1 MEFPGIA
8 RGEHYF
14 LKNVRIPF
22 LTGYTKVAIIVQNA
36 NAKRNKGIESLL
48 IVIIPVA
55 AALLEA

>member
-1 MEFPGIA
+1 LQ
-8 RGEHYF
+8 GENIIV
-14 LKNVRIPF
+14 KNVRIPF